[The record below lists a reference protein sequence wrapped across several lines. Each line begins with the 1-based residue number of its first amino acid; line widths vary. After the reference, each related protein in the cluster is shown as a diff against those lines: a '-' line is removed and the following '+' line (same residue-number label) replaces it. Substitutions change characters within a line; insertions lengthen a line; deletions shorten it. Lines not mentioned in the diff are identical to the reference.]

1 MGRAMV
7 SPGNFPGCRSA
18 RLLQASIGRKARQRK
33 APAAFAAWFHP
44 FHLEYH
50 AGRLPGGGRIAMRL
64 RARAS
69 LAHSRGSGPGGGTR
83 AREEAA
89 QLSVENR
96 GQTPVFHRC
105 LRTGPLTLTENRG
118 LSPVL
123 AGGETAAFE
132 KSLQD
137 GEPPEA
143 VGQLEELLLGE
154 ERHREDFSQAVAYPR
169 SVVEGVRFGENG
181 PLVEDDHFQKPR
193 AGGKLLGHRDACVGS
208 DQLDVGRDQTLGI
221 GFTLEDAKPLT
232 AAGLEVENTLL
243 LHVTFLDLRE
253 TPDSFRHGGRADFG
267 PLLGEGHPAQLRP
280 VWGIRAP
287 CP

>member
-18 RLLQASIGRKARQRK
+18 RLLQTSIRCKARQRR
-33 APAAFAAWFHP
+33 APAASAAWFHP

-50 AGRLPGGGRIAMRL
+50 AGRLPSGERIAMRL
-64 RARAS
+64 RAGAS

-83 AREEAA
+83 AGEETAR
-89 QLSVENR
+89 LSTENR

-123 AGGETAAFE
+123 GGGETAAFE

-154 ERHREDFSQAVAYPR
+154 EGNREDFGQAVADPR
-169 SVVEGVRFGENG
+169 GVVEGVRFGENG
-181 PLVEDDHFQKPR
+181 PALVEDDHFQKPR
-193 AGGKLLGHRDACVGS
+193 AGGKLFGNGDARVG
-208 DQLDVGRDQTLGI
+208 LYELYVGRDQALCA
-221 GFTLEDAKPLT
+221 GFTPEDAKPL
-232 AAGLEVENTLL
+232 AAASLEVEDALL
-243 LHVTFLDLRE
+243 LHVAFLDLRE
-253 TPDSFRHGGRADFG
+253 TPDPFRHGGRA
-267 PLLGEGHPAQLRP
+267 
-280 VWGIRAP
+280 
-287 CP
+287 